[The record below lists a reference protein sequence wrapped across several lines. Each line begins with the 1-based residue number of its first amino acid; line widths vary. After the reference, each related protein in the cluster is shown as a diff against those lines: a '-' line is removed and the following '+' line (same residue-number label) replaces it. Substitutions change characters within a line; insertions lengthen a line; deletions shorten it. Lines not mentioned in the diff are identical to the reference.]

1 MKNTLET
8 TAPYFRWWAT
18 PHLVMD
24 GVITDLEN
32 TALFDNSGEFL
43 EWGQSY
49 YNEEETYRP
58 EAFGPCVASY
68 LTSVGNNSGFD
79 DSQFSY
85 FLEEVYHSYKT
96 LIFDA
101 VSDFTDVYESE
112 EEYVEDYD
120 EETLA
125 LVKSLVGK
133 ETSEFGLHWAH
144 EVKNSQLFIRILI
157 GDGTADWGSNDT
169 QEELAPFD
177 VDGLDWDDCEKLD
190 SGDVTYLDSFE
201 ETDNLTEEVL
211 TYSLARYLWKT
222 FNKEDALEEFLYT
235 ETPSLNK
242 TEGLVKFLSTLTT
255 EDKEELEFFELE
267 GEEVTTKWLE
277 LVDA

>member
-18 PHLVMD
+18 PHLVMN

-43 EWGQSY
+43 EWSQSY

-68 LTSVGNNSGFD
+68 LTSVGNNSGYDECEFT
-79 DSQFSY
+79 Y
-85 FLEEVYHSYKT
+85 FLEEVFESYKT

-101 VSDFTDVYESE
+101 VSDFTDCYDSDE
-112 EEYVEDYD
+112 EFVEDFD

-133 ETSEFGLHWAH
+133 DFDDFGLFWAH
-144 EVKNSQLFIRILI
+144 EVKDSQLFIRLLI
-157 GDGTADWGSNDT
+157 GDGSADWGSNDT

-177 VDGLDWDDCEKLD
+177 VSGLEWSDCEKLD

-222 FNKEDALEEFLYT
+222 FNKENSLEEFLYS

-255 EDKEELEFFELE
+255 EDKEDLCFFELE

-277 LVDA
+277 LVDS

>member
-1 MKNTLET
+1 MKNILET
-8 TAPYFRWWAT
+8 TLPYYRWWVT
-18 PHLVMD
+18 PHVVMD

-32 TALFDNSGEFL
+32 TALFSGDAI
-43 EWGQSY
+43 EWSQSY
-49 YNEEETYRP
+49 ANAEDTYRP

-68 LTSVGNNSGFD
+68 LTTVGNNSGFD

-85 FLEEVYHSYKT
+85 FLEEVYDSYKT
-96 LIFDA
+96 IIFDA

-112 EEYVEDYD
+112 EEFVEDYD

-125 LVKSLVGK
+125 LVKTLVGK
-133 ETSEFGLHWAH
+133 DSEDFGLYWAH
-144 EVKNSQLFIRILI
+144 EVKNSQLFVRLLI
-157 GDGTADWGSNDT
+157 GDGTADWGTDDT

-190 SGDVTYLDSFE
+190 SGDVTYLDSFTE
-201 ETDNLTEEVL
+201 TEELSKEVL
-211 TYSLARYLWKT
+211 SYSLGRYLWNS
-222 FNKEDALEEFLYT
+222 FESNELEDFRYSVYPA
-235 ETPSLNK
+235 LNK

-267 GEEVTTKWLE
+267 GEEVITKWLE
-277 LVDA
+277 LVDS